1 MEGGRKGSREGRR
14 EGGSEGREW
23 REGRKEGGRQT
34 RSIFHVINYSQMQTF
49 LTTFSF
55 MSNFNDLLF
64 AASLVFHFTDI
75 AVRLTV
81 SSANRIE
88 VDGKFFGTF
97 TKWRSTSSQR
107 QAKTVIFT
115 LENMTSICKGIKI
128 PS

>member
-1 MEGGRKGSREGRR
+1 MKEGSGGREGRR
-14 EGGSEGREW
+14 EAD
-23 REGRKEGGRQT
+23 KE
-34 RSIFHVINYSQMQTF
+34 H
-49 LTTFSF
+49 
-55 MSNFNDLLF
+55 LLF
-64 AASLVFHFTDI
+64 AASLVFHFADI